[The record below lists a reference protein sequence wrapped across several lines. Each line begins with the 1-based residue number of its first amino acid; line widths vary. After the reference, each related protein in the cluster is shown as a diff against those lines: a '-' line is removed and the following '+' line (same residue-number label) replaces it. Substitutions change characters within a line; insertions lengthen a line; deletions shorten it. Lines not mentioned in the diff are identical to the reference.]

1 MGDLSS
7 QVYLGM
13 FRDYFLIFRK
23 RLLSLFSIHEGKNT
37 TLFCRIKLTPGLFFL
52 SSQVAVTDDCP
63 AIHVFCAKLEY
74 LLLFGLKPVGGIFS
88 KKPACE
94 YFSFLR
100 QVTKHS
106 KQLIDGL
113 RYINLQNTLKT
124 DLGRG
129 RGLLRYYLSQNCLA
143 DLLQTI
149 TT

>member
-1 MGDLSS
+1 MGDLLS

-23 RLLSLFSIHEGKNT
+23 RLLRLFSIHEGKNT
-37 TLFCRIKLTPGLFFL
+37 TLFGRINFTTFL

-100 QVTKHS
+100 QVTKNS

-129 RGLLRYYLSQNCLA
+129 RCLLRYYLSQNCLA